1 MMRHLN
7 LVSLA
12 FAAAVLVSWA
22 PAAAAQAQKAPP
34 PPQQQPAQPAAPKPY
49 KPLAVTLPA
58 PLNDPS
64 LEAFRKEMVAVAQR
78 KDKAAL
84 ARMVVAKGFFW
95 EREDGKKAPKKS
107 GVDILAQALNLAAKD
122 GSGWEALAGFGA
134 EATAAPLP
142 ERKDILCAPANPDF
156 DERGLEELA
165 QTTDTDPL
173 EWGYP
178 LRPDVEVRETPNATA
193 PAIEKLGMHFVRVL
207 DDDSQ
212 STANTA
218 GEWLRVVAPS
228 GKVGFVPADALTSP
242 AGAQLCFVKEGG
254 AWKITGLVGGGE

>member
-1 MMRHLN
+1 MGGRMMRHLN

-22 PAAAAQAQKAPP
+22 PAAAAQAQKSPP

-64 LEAFRKEMVAVAQR
+64 FEAFRKEMVAVSQR

-95 EREDGKKAPKKS
+95 EREDGKPAPKKS
-107 GVDILAQALNLAAKD
+107 GIDVLAQALGLAAKD
-122 GSGWEALAGFGA
+122 GSGWDALTGFVTEGS
-134 EATAAPLP
+134 AAPLP
-142 ERKDILCAPANPDF
+142 ERKDVLCAPASPTF
-156 DERGLEELA
+156 DERELEELT
-165 QTTDTDPL
+165 QTTQTDPL

-178 LRPDVEVRETPNATA
+178 LR
-193 PAIEKLGMHFVRVL
+193 
-207 DDDSQ
+207 
-212 STANTA
+212 
-218 GEWLRVVAPS
+218 
-228 GKVGFVPADALTSP
+228 AD
-242 AGAQLCFVKEGG
+242 
-254 AWKITGLVGGGE
+254 